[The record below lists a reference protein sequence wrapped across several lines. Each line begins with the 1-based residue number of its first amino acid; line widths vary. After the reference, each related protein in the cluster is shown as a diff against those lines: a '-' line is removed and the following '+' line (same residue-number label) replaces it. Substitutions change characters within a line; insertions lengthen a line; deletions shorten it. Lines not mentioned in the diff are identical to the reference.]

1 MHEFSICEQLVRVIG
16 EELARVNSE
25 RPVHLLRAR
34 VAVGRLRQIVPEN
47 LRFAFE
53 VLTRDTPAEGASLE
67 LREIPVTATCG
78 GCGWHGEVEPN
89 RFVCPECGGTN
100 LEAHTGRELFLES
113 LEIEDDEPD
122 NHQSLS

>member
-16 EELARVNSE
+16 EELARVNRD
-25 RPVHLLRAR
+25 RPVRLLRAR
-34 VAVGRLRQIVPEN
+34 VAVGRLQQIVPEN

-53 VLTRDTPAEGASLE
+53 VLTRATPAEGASLE
-67 LREIPVTATCG
+67 LREVPVTATCEN
-78 GCGWHGEVEPN
+78 CGWRGEIEPN
-89 RFVCPECGGTN
+89 RFVCPECTGTR